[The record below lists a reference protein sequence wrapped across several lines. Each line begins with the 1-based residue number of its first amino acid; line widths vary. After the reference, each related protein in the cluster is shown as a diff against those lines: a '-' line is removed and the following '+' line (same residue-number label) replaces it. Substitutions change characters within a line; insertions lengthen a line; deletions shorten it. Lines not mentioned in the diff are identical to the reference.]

1 MNVKRTL
8 GALVLLI
15 GLTTLSGCGA
25 SMGQV
30 EGKIV
35 WSDGSPAK
43 ELAGGQVIFESQQ
56 MRITARGEI
65 GPNGEF
71 TLRTA
76 KEGDGAQVGEYDV
89 AIVEHRVATGGEGSP
104 VAPQK
109 LPDKYY
115 DFKTS
120 GLKATV
126 KPGNTPVT
134 LTVERQG
141 KK

>member
-8 GALVLLI
+8 CWLILLP
-15 GLTTLSGCGA
+15 GLTALSGCGS

-56 MRITARGEI
+56 MRITSRGEI

-71 TLRTA
+71 ALRTV
-76 KEGDGAQVGEYDV
+76 KEGDGVQVGEYDV
-89 AIVEHRVATGGEGSP
+89 AIVEHRAATGGEGSP
-104 VAPQK
+104 VSPQR
-109 LPDKYY
+109 LADKYY

-126 KPGNTPVT
+126 KSGNNPIT

>member
-8 GALVLLI
+8 AALVLLI
-15 GLTTLSGCGA
+15 GLTALSGCGA
-25 SMGQV
+25 PMGQV

>member
-1 MNVKRTL
+1 MNVKRTVS
-8 GALVLLI
+8 ALLLLV
-15 GLTTLSGCGA
+15 GLTGLSGCGS

-35 WSDGSPAK
+35 WPDGAPAK
-43 ELAGGQVIFESQQ
+43 ELANGQVIFESQQ
-56 MRITARGEI
+56 MRITARGQI

-89 AIVEHRVATGGEGSP
+89 AILEHRVSIGGEGGP
-104 VAPQK
+104 LTPQY

-126 KPGNTPVT
+126 KSGNNPIT

>member
-8 GALVLLI
+8 GPLVLLV
-15 GLTTLSGCGA
+15 GLTTLSGCGP

-43 ELAGGQVIFESQQ
+43 ELSGGQVIFESQQ
-56 MRITARGEI
+56 MRISARGEI

-71 TLRTA
+71 TVRTV

-89 AIVEHRVATGGEGSP
+89 AIVEHRVATAGEGSP

-126 KPGNTPVT
+126 KSGNNPVT